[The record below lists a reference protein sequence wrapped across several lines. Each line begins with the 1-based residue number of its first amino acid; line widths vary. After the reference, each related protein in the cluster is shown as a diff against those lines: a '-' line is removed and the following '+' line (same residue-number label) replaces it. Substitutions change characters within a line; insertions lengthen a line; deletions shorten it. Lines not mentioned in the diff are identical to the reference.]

1 VKQKPVLGAL
11 FGLLAVAFGG
21 IAFTALYGAGGN
33 VARWVIALAA
43 AALAVWLASMALRAF
58 R

>member
-1 VKQKPVLGAL
+1 VKQKPALGAL
-11 FGLLAVAFGG
+11 FALLALGFAG
-21 IAFTALYGAGGN
+21 IAFTALYGAGGH

-43 AALAVWLASMALRAF
+43 AALAVWLAGMALRAL